1 MTIKTIRR
9 IKEVRSRVSR
19 WQKDGQR
26 VALVPTMG
34 GLHEGH
40 LSLVRHA
47 AKLADRVIVSLFV
60 NPTQF
65 NNKGDLEKYPRD
77 EVSDRKKMAGLGVDV
92 LFAPDAIEM
101 YPPGF
106 ATEVTISGASDM
118 LCGKYR
124 PGHFDG
130 VATIVTKLFLQTGAD
145 VACFG
150 EKDFQ
155 QLSLVRQLV
164 RDLNIPIEIAGVPT
178 VREEDGL
185 AMSSRN
191 VRLSAEDR
199 VIAPQLHEALVG
211 VRDAVKGGKNVATA
225 IRTAKSRLVKAGF
238 SSIDYLE
245 LRAEDNLE
253 TVKNLKRP
261 ARLLVAAWLGD
272 VRLIDNIPVN

>member
-1 MTIKTIRR
+1 ML
-9 IKEVRSRVSR
+9 
-19 WQKDGQR
+19 D
-26 VALVPTMG
+26 
-34 GLHEGH
+34 
-40 LSLVRHA
+40 
-47 AKLADRVIVSLFV
+47 IVSPH
-60 NPTQF
+60 N
-65 NNKGDLEKYPRD
+65 
-77 EVSDRKKMAGLGVDV
+77 
-92 LFAPDAIEM
+92 
-101 YPPGF
+101 
-106 ATEVTISGASDM
+106 
-118 LCGKYR
+118 
-124 PGHFDG
+124 
-130 VATIVTKLFLQTGAD
+130 
-145 VACFG
+145 ACFG

-199 VIAPQLHEALVG
+199 VIAPQLHTALVG

-225 IRTAKSRLVKAGF
+225 LRTAKSRLIKAGF

-253 TVKNLKRP
+253 SVKNLKRP